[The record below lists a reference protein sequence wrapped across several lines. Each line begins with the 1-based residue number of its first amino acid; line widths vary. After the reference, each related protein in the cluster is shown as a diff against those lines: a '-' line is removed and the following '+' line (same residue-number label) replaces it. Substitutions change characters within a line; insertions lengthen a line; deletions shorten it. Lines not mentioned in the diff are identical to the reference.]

1 MYFKIYEK
9 MSSGGL
15 EVSLSIR
22 YQSLL
27 ATSRLSKLRDGVTR
41 ICDPLVVYLLWIFYV
56 FFCLV
61 FAMPLS
67 ASVYCTLWSPVGK
80 GLTS

>member
-1 MYFKIYEK
+1 
-9 MSSGGL
+9 MSSEGL

-56 FFCLV
+56 FFLSCVCYAFERVCLLYLV
-61 FAMPLS
+61 VTCWERADPL
-67 ASVYCTLWSPVGK
+67 ALFCGV
-80 GLTS
+80 